1 MDVCFFFDGVVAEFW
16 KIIKQKAHSRL
27 KHIHYKLM
35 LFLYKQRFKFTSA
48 DLEQPSQIT
57 VLVFVFVEKR
67 EFVGATLHYFRY
79 VAG

>member
-1 MDVCFFFDGVVAEFW
+1 
-16 KIIKQKAHSRL
+16 
-27 KHIHYKLM
+27 M
-35 LFLYKQRFKFTSA
+35 LFLHKHWFKFTSA

-67 EFVGATLHYFRY
+67 EFVGATLHYFRD